1 MSEDTTKNEPQQQS
15 ITSTVVVDGED
26 GSMKPMTEKEL
37 KKAAAKAAKLE
48 KFQKK
53 QEKIKKIE
61 DHKKTKP
68 TETKVAKEK
77 SIITYD
83 RTIVKGE
90 KKDINGPMP
99 NAYSPKYVEAVWYDW
114 WVKSGFFK
122 PEYPN
127 RNILEKNPKGKFTM
141 VIPPPNVTGHLH
153 LGHALTNSI
162 EDCLTRWHRMCGR
175 TTLWNPGCDHA
186 GISTQIVVEKQ
197 IWFRDKLTRHD
208 LGREKFLEKVWEWKR
223 EKGDH
228 IYDQLKC
235 LGASVDWDRAVFTM
249 DPKMC
254 RAVNEAFVRLHEKS
268 LIYRSKRMVNWCC
281 TLRSVISDIE
291 VKHIDVEKQTFLQV
305 PGYAKPIE
313 VGVLHKFAYPVVD
326 PDPQGPKELIVATT
340 RIETMLGDTAV
351 VIHPN
356 DERYKTVHGKQVQ
369 HPFLPKKLP
378 IILDEY
384 VDISFGTGAMKV
396 TPAHDH
402 NDYELGRK
410 HQLDF
415 VVMLSDDGLIASE
428 FGKFSGLKRFDCR
441 VKLLEELKE
450 MNLYHGWEHNKMVVP
465 ICERSNDIIEP
476 LIKYQWYVNCK
487 DAAKKALRAVET
499 NQMELIPQNHIS
511 TWKHWLSN
519 IQDWCISRQNWW
531 GHRIPVYFARIKN
544 ETNAPDFTA
553 DNRWFCGR
561 DENEA
566 KQKAAKVLNVEP
578 DSIDLQQDEDVL
590 DTWFSSG
597 LFPFA
602 IFGWPDE
609 TDDLKAFYP
618 GELLETG
625 QDILFFWVARMVMLS
640 YMLNDRIPF
649 EKVYLHSIIRDAHGR
664 KMSKS
669 LGNVIDPIHVIN
681 GVTLKELHQTILDSN
696 LSKEEKNYA
705 IQGQTK
711 DFPNGIPECGT
722 DALRF
727 GLLAYTHQGRDINLD
742 IKRLEGYRNFC
753 NKIWNAVKFVMMY
766 LKEDWQPNPQHRIL
780 SKRESKMEQWIL
792 GRLNQMLDRIQKSFE
807 TYRFG
812 DITDALYEFWI
823 YRFCNVFVE
832 SVKPILQKPE
842 NYDPSENISIRQTLY
857 TVVECFL
864 RALHPLMPFITEE
877 LYQRLPR
884 RDGTEDWI
892 SICIASY
899 PNRDDFDSSV
909 DENLND
915 GVKLMEDIVHKVR
928 SLKIILNLQKGNLPL
943 YLRFKNESD
952 SSKLWPFIREI
963 SVSFLSFFP
972 ANNLK
977 LFQFIRR

>member
-1 MSEDTTKNEPQQQS
+1 MSEDTTKTNHNNNPSPRQKVS
-15 ITSTVVVDGED
+15 
-26 GSMKPMTEKEL
+26 KETG
-37 KKAAAKAAKLE
+37 
-48 KFQKK
+48 
-53 QEKIKKIE
+53 KIKKIE

-356 DERYKTVHGKQVQ
+356 DELQ

-441 VKLLEELKE
+441 MLPKSIEGSRNE
-450 MNLYHGWEHNKMVVP
+450 
-465 ICERSNDIIEP
+465 SNGIDSS
-476 LIKYQWYVNCK
+476 
-487 DAAKKALRAVET
+487 
-499 NQMELIPQNHIS
+499 NHIS

-625 QDILFFWVARMVMLS
+625 QDILFFWVARMVML
-640 YMLNDRIPF
+640 N
-649 EKVYLHSIIRDAHGR
+649 AHGR

-742 IKRLEGYRNFC
+742 I
-753 NKIWNAVKFVMMY
+753 
-766 LKEDWQPNPQHRIL
+766 
-780 SKRESKMEQWIL
+780 
-792 GRLNQMLDRIQKSFE
+792 
-807 TYRFG
+807 
-812 DITDALYEFWI
+812 
-823 YRFCNVFVE
+823 NV
-832 SVKPILQKPE
+832 
-842 NYDPSENISIRQTLY
+842 
-857 TVVECFL
+857 
-864 RALHPLMPFITEE
+864 
-877 LYQRLPR
+877 
-884 RDGTEDWI
+884 
-892 SICIASY
+892 
-899 PNRDDFDSSV
+899 
-909 DENLND
+909 
-915 GVKLMEDIVHKVR
+915 
-928 SLKIILNLQKGNLPL
+928 
-943 YLRFKNESD
+943 
-952 SSKLWPFIREI
+952 
-963 SVSFLSFFP
+963 
-972 ANNLK
+972 
-977 LFQFIRR
+977 